1 MKYSTDSNICYFYHK
16 RNTLACFSEKRLLFF
31 YSIRASWKSKVFAKD
46 NDTYVN
52 LNLLL
57 EMPWFLLGL
66 EARPPALFKF
76 RSTTL
81 VLCLFFSIPKLY
93 SPYLHTHLISSSP
106 LCRLVT
112 LWHSSPYFSTLFDC
126 Y

>member
-1 MKYSTDSNICYFYHK
+1 MKYSACSNICYFYHK
-16 RNTLACFSEKRLLFF
+16 RNTLACLSEKRLLFF

-46 NDTYVN
+46 NDAYLN

-66 EARPPALFKF
+66 EARPPTLFKF
-76 RSTTL
+76 RSTHL
-81 VLCLFFSIPKLY
+81 LLCLFFQYQSVTPPTSTHTL
-93 SPYLHTHLISSSP
+93 SVHSHFAGSLHCGTALLTFLLS
-106 LCRLVT
+106 
-112 LWHSSPYFSTLFDC
+112 FDC

>member
-1 MKYSTDSNICYFYHK
+1 MKYSIDSNICYFYHK

-31 YSIRASWKSKVFAKD
+31 YSIRASRKSKVFAKH
-46 NDTYVN
+46 NDAYLI

-66 EARPPALFKF
+66 EARPPTLFKF
-76 RSTTL
+76 RSTPL
-81 VLCLFFSIPKLY
+81 LLCLFFSIPKPY
-93 SPYLHTHLISSSP
+93 SPYPYTHLISSSP